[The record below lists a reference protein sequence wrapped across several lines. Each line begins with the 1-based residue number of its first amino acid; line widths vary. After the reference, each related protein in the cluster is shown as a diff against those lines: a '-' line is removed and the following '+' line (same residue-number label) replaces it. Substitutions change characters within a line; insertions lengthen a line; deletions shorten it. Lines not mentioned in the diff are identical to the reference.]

1 MDIAIIIGSTRP
13 GRIGEQVAR
22 WVLEQAQASKSAD
35 VATFELVDLKDYD
48 LDLLNEPTVPGAANR
63 EYENPKTRRWSEK
76 IDGFDGYVFVTPE
89 YNHGVPAALKNAF
102 DVLYPEWAHKCI
114 AFVGYGA
121 ESGVRAVEHWRTI
134 VASAQMHATRGQVA
148 LSTMDDFTDQQD
160 FTPRE
165 YKAKDVRNT
174 LAQLVKL
181 TRATSTLRA

>member
-13 GRIGEQVAR
+13 GRIGEQVAE
-22 WVLEQAQASKSAD
+22 WVLEQARSRD
-35 VATFELVDLKDYD
+35 DATFELVDLKDYD

-63 EYENPKTRRWSEK
+63 EYENAKTRRWSEK
-76 IDGFDGYVFVTPE
+76 IDSFDGFVFVTPE

-102 DVLYPEWAHKCI
+102 DVLYPEWAHKGI
-114 AFVGYGA
+114 ALVGYGA

-134 VASAQMHATRGQVA
+134 VANAQMHVTRGQVA
-148 LSTMDDFTDQQD
+148 LSTMDDFEDQKTL
-160 FTPRE
+160 TPRGH
-165 YKAKDVRNT
+165 KAKDVRNV